1 MSIFFALAASASAE
15 PLSTPSLAH
24 ALLGAALFPAN
35 ATILA
40 NHRQLKGKA
49 KTVPLPKR
57 LQKTYPAC
65 SGHADE
71 VAGKRAAAEWDK
83 CKNKQV
89 FYFNLGKAL
98 ELGKKAYPDEFGLK
112 ERTDG
117 LEQHPAQREQQKEA
131 ADDAAK
137 RHAALRRRR
146 R

>member
-1 MSIFFALAASASAE
+1 M
-15 PLSTPSLAH
+15 
-24 ALLGAALFPAN
+24 
-35 ATILA
+35 
-40 NHRQLKGKA
+40 
-49 KTVPLPKR
+49 PLPKR

-98 ELGKKAYPDEFGLK
+98 ELGKKSYPDEFGLK

-117 LEQHPAQREQQKEA
+117 LALVQGSAPFEGGPAPAERTFEGREEKL
-131 ADDAAK
+131 D
-137 RHAALRRRR
+137 
-146 R
+146 